1 LKGLCQKSSSIQKK
15 TEKDADA
22 RNTARGMARR
32 ITRGLARV
40 SARRITRKKAKGV
53 AKKVTKKIAKFL
65 REVARRGTG
74 GVTFASR
81 AGWTIPGLLTLKI

>member
-1 LKGLCQKSSSIQKK
+1 MQMQGILQEEWQEELQEDLQECLQEELQ
-15 TEKDADA
+15 E
-22 RNTARGMARR
+22 
-32 ITRGLARV
+32 
-40 SARRITRKKAKGV
+40 
-53 AKKVTKKIAKFL
+53 KKIAKFL